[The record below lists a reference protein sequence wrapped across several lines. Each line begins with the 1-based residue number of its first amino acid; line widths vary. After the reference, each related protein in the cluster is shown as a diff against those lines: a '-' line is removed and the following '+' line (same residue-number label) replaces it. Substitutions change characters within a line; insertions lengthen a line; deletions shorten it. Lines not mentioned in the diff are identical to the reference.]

1 MRREALARSGRQR
14 RKGPEG
20 KHSDERAEASAAS
33 TSFAAT
39 SAQKP
44 LQPAHH
50 SDASPLDAT
59 QRRHTMRLKAMQFS
73 RIQQHRVPR
82 LLRVEALGTIQQN
95 VLPLLRRH
103 CHWACLRTAK
113 RSRERKKKFTVLNVG
128 APGPRGRGSHQ
139 EWQGLRT
146 DTVLWYGCV
155 LTVAVCHSRGLRDS
169 SRLIRSQSG
178 VSWPWSLCFFVPA
191 VPQRRC
197 PRLFM
202 LVDAFLDACT

>member
-103 CHWACLRTAK
+103 CHWACLRTA
-113 RSRERKKKFTVLNVG
+113 RERKKNFTEGL
-128 APGPRGRGSHQ
+128 HQ